1 MEASVSTGKT
11 RERLAL
17 SLAEV
22 AEALGVSLSTLKR
35 EVARGELRVTRI
47 GRRVV
52 VRITELETYLQ
63 GKTERKSLT
72 CVVRKL
78 QSNG

>member
-1 MEASVSTGKT
+1 MSTGET
-11 RERLAL
+11 HERLAL

-52 VRITELETYLQ
+52 VRVGELDAYLNK
-63 GKTERKSLT
+63 KTEKQTLTGVLRKI
-72 CVVRKL
+72 
-78 QSNG
+78 

>member
-1 MEASVSTGKT
+1 MEASVSTGVA

-17 SLAEV
+17 SIAEV

-52 VRITELETYLQ
+52 VRVGELDAYLNK
-63 GKTERKSLT
+63 KTEKRPLTGVLRKI
-72 CVVRKL
+72 
-78 QSNG
+78 